1 MKFYDCF
8 MYHDEDLILDI
19 RLNTLNDYVEKF
31 IIVEAKLDHQGNKKK
46 LNFKIENYKKFQD
59 KILYK
64 VIEAFPENQTNWER
78 ENFQRNFILNGLVDA
93 LENDY
98 IIISDLDEIPNLSN
112 LKNIQNFKYTVF
124 EQKMFYYKINLLNKT
139 YPVWFGSKMC
149 KKKYLKSPQW
159 LRNQKVKRYSF
170 WKFYKIKWNFIQNG
184 GWHFSFL
191 MTPEKIRKKIKSFAH
206 SEFNINDYTDLDKIT
221 HSIENGTDIFDRKMY
236 YQKID
241 FDNSFPNYIKNNRNK
256 FKDWIL

>member
-1 MKFYDCF
+1 

-46 LNFKIENYKKFQD
+46 LNFKIEKYKKFQD